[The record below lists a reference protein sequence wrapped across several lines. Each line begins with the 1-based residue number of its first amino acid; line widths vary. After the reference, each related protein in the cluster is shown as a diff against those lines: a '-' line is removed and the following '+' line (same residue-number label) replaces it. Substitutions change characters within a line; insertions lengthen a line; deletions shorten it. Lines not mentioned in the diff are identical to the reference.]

1 MTVYLGTQGL
11 LQLQRQLEV
20 DSVVVTLKA
29 SDVNATKNRFSVR
42 FSENKSYGSDFLLT
56 GDEVRIERTDGGVLD
71 FVTSN
76 TAKGTKKFIHVDQV
90 GGIRLYNTF
99 NEAVTGSSS
108 NAVSLSTPSSD
119 YEVQIKV
126 SQRVFRSLAQ
136 VTSYEL
142 NTERETIDT
151 TALSDEFRNRVSSLM
166 SGSGRMTCFWDYTG
180 NTTSELPQYLAEL
193 LLRSQ
198 VGSKFRGRFYI
209 KQAGYNPSGVSGQ
222 NNDAV
227 WYETDGILTAV
238 ALQFPTGDT
247 VQMTADFVTT
257 SEISLKIDL
266 DLPLLLL
273 LENGSN
279 LLSEDDDTVGQE
291 E

>member
-76 TAKGTKKFIHVDQV
+76 TAKGTKKFIYVDQV

-151 TALSDEFRNRVSSLM
+151 TTLSDEFRNRVSSLM

-180 NTTSELPQYLAEL
+180 HTTSELPQYLAEL